1 MVAVRTAP
9 TPKGDPKGERNS
21 LLPARGL
28 GTIPEEHPGKER
40 RDRCRAASALTF
52 DEISIFINT
61 LASPEQDLNFFHLT
75 YRKRT
80 KIESLNILLNLCK
93 SPEAGNGQR
102 AFTPGPNPG

>member
-1 MVAVRTAP
+1 VQASTDSSNVRSPLREEQRAH
-9 TPKGDPKGERNS
+9 PKGVADWVSIRARIALA
-21 LLPARGL
+21 LLD
-28 GTIPEEHPGKER
+28 HHS
-40 RDRCRAASALTF
+40 DSALTF